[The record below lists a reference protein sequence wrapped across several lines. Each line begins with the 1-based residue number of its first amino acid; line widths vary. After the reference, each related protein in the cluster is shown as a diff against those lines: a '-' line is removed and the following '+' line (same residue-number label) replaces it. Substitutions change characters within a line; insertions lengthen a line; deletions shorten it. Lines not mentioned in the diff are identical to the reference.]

1 MDSFS
6 TPDVRNSDGIAPSP
20 ANFIAPG
27 KRPMSSQSLT
37 LVLNSD
43 GTVRMVIGASGSS
56 RMITSISMVK
66 IVSFLFWVAVFN
78 LKWRQNKTLLTS
90 FMKCTTIKISVRNLS
105 DNIVEYSL
113 RLDFKVSN

>member
-1 MDSFS
+1 MKYFRFGAKFTSASTGIILNNQMDSFS

-27 KRPMSSQSLT
+27 KRPMSSQSPT

-66 IVSFLFWVAVFN
+66 LISFFYFY
-78 LKWRQNKTLLTS
+78 
-90 FMKCTTIKISVRNLS
+90 FG
-105 DNIVEYSL
+105 
-113 RLDFKVSN
+113 